1 MYFSSDSSEDELSV
15 LSTQSSTTYVTGIS
29 QMRASK
35 REIYLLI
42 KQKDYTSALS
52 MLRVALN
59 VNEDDVKL
67 LSLRSKCYSKLSMLT
82 EANLDAKKAYEILIT
97 QDVMMNKRKGML
109 LCKIYCNLAK
119 TQINANMLKEAF
131 LTLTNARRHNE
142 LLSMEPGVN
151 TSFMMNNNVAIKD
164 LFRIIREKEKK
175 DERDEL
181 STFLGGYKE
190 RYKKADKGKQKQA
203 SNSSLTKTVAAAA
216 IGKTKTSFP
225 YYDPKG
231 LTRLELVRESIKE
244 KHQLNT
250 LPDKTLNPFESYI
263 NLVGSRAK
271 LERHSVTEEEAVV
284 HSSKG
289 VRFASDDI

>member
-1 MYFSSDSSEDELSV
+1 MYFSSDSSEDELSL

-29 QMRASK
+29 QLRASK

-67 LSLRSKCYSKLSMLT
+67 LSLRSKCYSKLSMVT

-97 QDVMMNKRKGML
+97 QDVMKNKRKGML

-151 TSFMMNNNVAIKD
+151 SSFMMNNNVAIKD

-203 SNSSLTKTVAAAA
+203 SNSNLTKTAAA
-216 IGKTKTSFP
+216 IGKTKTAFP

-271 LERHSVTEEEAVV
+271 LERHSVTEGEEVVV

-289 VRFASDDI
+289 VRFASDDF

>member
-1 MYFSSDSSEDELSV
+1 M
-15 LSTQSSTTYVTGIS
+15 
-29 QMRASK
+29 
-35 REIYLLI
+35 
-42 KQKDYTSALS
+42 KQKDYPSALS

-203 SNSSLTKTVAAAA
+203 SNSSLTKIAAAAA

-250 LPDKTLNPFESYI
+250 LPDKMLNPFESYI

-284 HSSKG
+284 PSSKG
-289 VRFASDDI
+289 VRFASDNI

>member
-1 MYFSSDSSEDELSV
+1 M
-15 LSTQSSTTYVTGIS
+15 
-29 QMRASK
+29 
-35 REIYLLI
+35 
-42 KQKDYTSALS
+42 KQKDYPSALS

-82 EANLDAKKAYEILIT
+82 EANLDAKRAYEILIT
-97 QDVMMNKRKGML
+97 QDVMKNKRKGML

-151 TSFMMNNNVAIKD
+151 SSFMMNNNVAIKD

-203 SNSSLTKTVAAAA
+203 SNSSLTKTAAAAA

-271 LERHSVTEEEAVV
+271 LERHSVTEEEVVV

-289 VRFASDDI
+289 VRFASDDF